1 MRVKSS
7 ARHGGGGQD
16 AMEFETTTAP
26 VSMQLISRP
35 ISQLKKLRP
44 GEEALYIVDAVGLLQ
59 NFDLC
64 LFLF

>member
-1 MRVKSS
+1 MLGM
-7 ARHGGGGQD
+7 AAGGWGQD

-44 GEEALYIVDAVGLLQ
+44 REEALYIVDAVGLLQ

>member
-1 MRVKSS
+1 
-7 ARHGGGGQD
+7 
-16 AMEFETTTAP
+16 MEFETTTAP